1 MINSKS
7 EVLDKFVRFGKI
19 ADKKER
25 SQIAECLKNWQ
36 VVPIEK
42 SFMERKFQDSLN
54 KIIADETVN
63 TLLEKH
69 PHLRDEIFEKA
80 IALLEKIALE
90 TEKIELPS
98 HKELI
103 EKVKKNDFSEL
114 PKDLIAKHRKLFES
128 IVKVEES
135 AKIEQ
140 YKFLKEEFQNKWDS
154 SINSNKFRIRDRKK
168 NIESAKEED
177 ELFERVKKLSI
188 KDFLKEW
195 KVNTFTNFLKNT
207 YSKKDFDLTY
217 YNKKIKEIENQEVK
231 IDQTTQNILKEQ
243 LIKEIEQEA
252 EIEKALEEIKVIDKL
267 RKDFLQTLYEEIEK
281 LKELLELLA
290 PFVEDTTAL
299 GRLWDLSKGNW
310 KQINFNL
317 LRKYGELLTQKKE
330 LLALAEALGRYQKA
344 EIEYKEEAYTNWK
357 IIQQFKYNH
366 SGKSELIGI
375 TESDDLNHLLPTE
388 LSLFSDI
395 ETENI
400 FYKKFSEKKLQSYQ
414 FISRESYKQTEAFE
428 AKHQKEVEK
437 DKGPFILAID
447 TSGSM
452 HGQPEE
458 IAKLIAFA
466 IVKIAYREKRK
477 ALLISFS
484 TSYQLFELTD
494 FQNSLPKL
502 VNFLQMSF
510 SGGTDVSE
518 AIKET
523 VRRMEEQ
530 DYKNADLL
538 VITDGIFG
546 NMSAQLISQIQ
557 MLKQKGN
564 KFNTLIIGASQNT
577 NALSFFDNIWLCDYY
592 LENINNLV
600 KQINS
605 LLK

>member
-25 SQIAECLKNWQ
+25 TQIAECLKNWQ

-42 SFMERKFQDSLN
+42 SFIERKYQDSLN
-54 KIIADETVN
+54 KIIADETIN
-63 TLLEKH
+63 TLLKEQ
-69 PHLRDEIFEKA
+69 PHLRDEIFERA
-80 IALLEKIALE
+80 IIFLEKVATE
-90 TEKIELPS
+90 TERIELPS
-98 HKELI
+98 RKELI
-103 EKVKKNDFSEL
+103 EKVNKNDFSGLSE
-114 PKDLIAKHRKLFES
+114 DLITKHKNLFES
-128 IVKVEES
+128 IVRAEEN

-140 YKFLKEEFQNKWDS
+140 YKFLKEDFQNKWESCIDS
-154 SINSNKFRIRDRKK
+154 KFRVMDR
-168 NIESAKEED
+168 EED
-177 ELFERVKKLSI
+177 IENAIEEEKLLQIVKRLSVE
-188 KDFLKEW
+188 DFLKKWEA
-195 KVNTFTNFLKNT
+195 NTFTNVLKNI
-207 YSKKDFDLTY
+207 YSKKDFDLTS
-217 YNKKIKEIENQEVK
+217 YNLKIKNIENQKFKVNEK
-231 IDQTTQNILKEQ
+231 NLKTFREQ
-243 LIKEIEQEA
+243 LIKDIEQEA
-252 EIEKALEEIKVIDKL
+252 EIEKALQEIKVIDEL
-267 RKDFLQTLYEEIEK
+267 RKDFLQTLYKEIEK
-281 LKELLELLA
+281 LKEFLELLA
-290 PFVEDTTAL
+290 PFVEDTTSL
-299 GRLWDLSKGNW
+299 GHLWDLSKGNW

-317 LRKYGELLTQKKE
+317 LQKYGELLTQKKE
-330 LLALAEALGRYQKA
+330 ISALAEALGRYRKA
-344 EIEYKEEAYTNWK
+344 EVEIKEESYTNWK
-357 IIQQFKYNH
+357 ITQQFKYNH
-366 SGKSELIGI
+366 SGKSELIGV

-400 FYKKFSEKKLQSYQ
+400 FYKKFSEKKLQTYQ
-414 FISRESYKQTEAFE
+414 FISKESYQQEQSFEDKRQTEA
-428 AKHQKEVEK
+428 EK

-452 HGQPEE
+452 YGQPEE

-510 SGGTDVSE
+510 SGGTDISD

-538 VITDGIFG
+538 IITDGIFG
-546 NMSAQLISQIQ
+546 NIGSQLVSQIEA
-557 MLKQKGN
+557 LKQKGN

-577 NALSFFDNIWLCDYY
+577 NALSFCDNIWFCDNY
-592 LENINNLV
+592 LHNINKLV
-600 KQINS
+600 KQIEEYS
-605 LLK
+605 K

>member
-7 EVLDKFVRFGKI
+7 EILDKFVRFGKI
-19 ADKKER
+19 ADKSVR
-25 SQIAECLKNWQ
+25 TQIAECLKNWQ

-42 SFMERKFQDSLN
+42 SFIERKYQDSLN

-80 IALLEKIALE
+80 IALLEKIATE

-103 EKVKKNDFSEL
+103 EKVKKNNFSEL

-217 YNKKIKEIENQEVK
+217 YNKKIKEIENQEVE

-428 AKHQKEVEK
+428 GKRQKEVEK

>member
-7 EVLDKFVRFGKI
+7 EILDKFVRFGKI
-19 ADKKER
+19 ADKSVR
-25 SQIAECLKNWQ
+25 TQIAECLKNWQ
-36 VVPIEK
+36 VVPVEK

-54 KIIADETVN
+54 KIIADETIN

-69 PHLRDEIFEKA
+69 PHLRDEIFEKV
-80 IALLEKIALE
+80 IAHLEKIVVE

-103 EKVKKNDFSEL
+103 EKVKKNNFSEL
-114 PKDLIAKHRKLFES
+114 LKDLIAKHRKLFES

-428 AKHQKEVEK
+428 GKRQKEVEK

>member
-1 MINSKS
+1 M
-7 EVLDKFVRFGKI
+7 
-19 ADKKER
+19 
-25 SQIAECLKNWQ
+25 
-36 VVPIEK
+36 
-42 SFMERKFQDSLN
+42 
-54 KIIADETVN
+54 
-63 TLLEKH
+63 
-69 PHLRDEIFEKA
+69 
-80 IALLEKIALE
+80 
-90 TEKIELPS
+90 
-98 HKELI
+98 
-103 EKVKKNDFSEL
+103 
-114 PKDLIAKHRKLFES
+114 
-128 IVKVEES
+128 
-135 AKIEQ
+135 
-140 YKFLKEEFQNKWDS
+140 
-154 SINSNKFRIRDRKK
+154 
-168 NIESAKEED
+168 
-177 ELFERVKKLSI
+177 
-188 KDFLKEW
+188 
-195 KVNTFTNFLKNT
+195 
-207 YSKKDFDLTY
+207 
-217 YNKKIKEIENQEVK
+217 
-231 IDQTTQNILKEQ
+231 
-243 LIKEIEQEA
+243 
-252 EIEKALEEIKVIDKL
+252 
-267 RKDFLQTLYEEIEK
+267 
-281 LKELLELLA
+281 
-290 PFVEDTTAL
+290 
-299 GRLWDLSKGNW
+299 WDLSKGNW

-428 AKHQKEVEK
+428 GKHQKEVEK

-452 HGQPEE
+452 HGKPEE

>member
-1 MINSKS
+1 MLSINDTQL
-7 EVLDKFVRFGKI
+7 VILDIQGKL
-19 ADKKER
+19 
-25 SQIAECLKNWQ
+25 SQIVYQSEQVLKQSSSLVQGCQLLDIPIVWVEQTPEKLGATSPLIAEHLSGES
-36 VVPIEK
+36 PI
-42 SFMERKFQDSLN
+42 
-54 KIIADETVN
+54 A
-63 TLLEKH
+63 
-69 PHLRDEIFEKA
+69 KA
-80 IALLEKIALE
+80 TFSAYG
-90 TEKIELPS
+90 TEAFV
-98 HKELI
+98 
-103 EKVKKNDFSEL
+103 EKVKKNNFSEL

-217 YNKKIKEIENQEVK
+217 YNKKIKEIENQEVE

-428 AKHQKEVEK
+428 GKRQKEVEK

>member
-80 IALLEKIALE
+80 IALLEKIATE

-103 EKVKKNDFSEL
+103 EKVKKNNFSEL

-217 YNKKIKEIENQEVK
+217 YNKKIKEIENQEVE

-428 AKHQKEVEK
+428 GKRQKELEK

>member
-80 IALLEKIALE
+80 IALLEKIATE

-103 EKVKKNDFSEL
+103 EKVKKNNFSEL

-428 AKHQKEVEK
+428 GKRQKEVEK

>member
-80 IALLEKIALE
+80 IALLEKIVVE

-103 EKVKKNDFSEL
+103 EKVKKNNFSEL
-114 PKDLIAKHRKLFES
+114 PEDLIAKHRKLFES

-140 YKFLKEEFQNKWDS
+140 YKLLKEEFQNKWDS

-252 EIEKALEEIKVIDKL
+252 EIEKALQEIKVIDKL

-281 LKELLELLA
+281 LKEFLELLA
-290 PFVEDTTAL
+290 PFVEDTTSF

-317 LRKYGELLTQKKE
+317 LQKYGELLTQKKE
-330 LLALAEALGRYQKA
+330 LLALAEALGRYRKA
-344 EIEYKEEAYTNWK
+344 EVEIKEESYTNWK
-357 IIQQFKYNH
+357 ITQQFKYNH
-366 SGKSELIGI
+366 SGKSELIGV

-388 LSLFSDI
+388 LSLLSDI

-400 FYKKFSEKKLQSYQ
+400 FYKKFSEKKLQTYQ
-414 FISRESYKQTEAFE
+414 FISKESYQQEQSFEDKRQTEA
-428 AKHQKEVEK
+428 EK

-452 HGQPEE
+452 YGQPEE

-510 SGGTDVSE
+510 SGGTDISD

-546 NMSAQLISQIQ
+546 NIGSQLVSQIEA
-557 MLKQKGN
+557 LKQKGN

-577 NALSFFDNIWLCDYY
+577 NALSFCDNIWFCDNY
-592 LENINNLV
+592 LHNINKLV
-600 KQINS
+600 KQIEEYS
-605 LLK
+605 K

>member
-80 IALLEKIALE
+80 IALLEKIAIE

-103 EKVKKNDFSEL
+103 DKVKKNDFSEL

-217 YNKKIKEIENQEVK
+217 YNKKIKEIENQEVE

-428 AKHQKEVEK
+428 GKRQKEVEK